1 MGHNSVRLVK
11 LTASRKNSLGQIET
25 HAETKPETETSMA
38 TRNPK
43 SFHLWCGTSI
53 CFKLQIGQN
62 LVFADFLWFQVQP
75 AATLSFS
82 FFFRGVH
89 SRHVAALHW
98 VGPMPEIHRAFA
110 MRSKSRA
117 ASGTTKMS
125 ADEVG

>member
-1 MGHNSVRLVK
+1 MRKPSQKQKLLWLPGTRRASIFGVGH
-11 LTASRKNSLGQIET
+11 
-25 HAETKPETETSMA
+25 P
-38 TRNPK
+38 
-43 SFHLWCGTSI
+43 

-62 LVFADFLWFQVQP
+62 LVFAHFLWFQVQP